1 MQTARFAD
9 LYSHSFIT
17 LINYPLFYQFH
28 AVAQAL
34 PHESTAWAASDEDSN
49 GVRCPLQAP

>member
-9 LYSHSFIT
+9 IYSHSFIN

-34 PHESTAWAASDEDSN
+34 PHERTAWAPNNE
-49 GVRCPLQAP
+49 GPRK